1 VAQKAPRDSDSLRN
15 AGRSGGSPDLC
26 GPRIFDNLA
35 KTARL
40 STRNVSKISSG
51 FSACPSAC
59 PPLSVQS
66 PDMAKFAALCFLA
79 AVTAANA
86 QDNKPPTSN
95 ADVIAVNLNGGLKA
109 QLLSLAREDTGYV
122 GRWLLTAAVKIT
134 NPTKDYA
141 FLLFYD
147 QASALDDGGVNFSGE
162 RSDAITGVEWCQA
175 GPPERCFGIGNPAA
189 AVPVEQYTQ
198 IDPGELNHG
207 AFPASYPC
215 RDGKPGERRVAR
227 RQIRLPHRE
236 RGGSGKGPRQEQRRK
251 AASGAPGRHE
261 FPALAGDGEIAPSA
275 AKLLL

>member
-1 VAQKAPRDSDSLRN
+1 
-15 AGRSGGSPDLC
+15 
-26 GPRIFDNLA
+26 
-35 KTARL
+35 
-40 STRNVSKISSG
+40 
-51 FSACPSAC
+51 
-59 PPLSVQS
+59 
-66 PDMAKFAALCFLA
+66 MAKFAALCFLA

-198 IDPGELNHG
+198 IDPGNSITVHFRLLTPV
-207 AFPASYPC
+207 ATAS
-215 RDGKPGERRVAR
+215 R
-227 RQIRLPHRE
+227 
-236 RGGSGKGPRQEQRRK
+236 GKGV
-251 AASGAPGRHE
+251 S
-261 FPALAGDGEIAPSA
+261 LA
-275 AKLLL
+275 AKYGYRIVKEADLEKDPDKADAEKLRQVRRGAMSFPPSPVTEK